1 MIAAYLEELQIQKE
15 KLVDNLKIKGVDAE
29 YSETFNSL
37 VPKIL
42 DISGGGF
49 KKLPLFV
56 SGSDVPSKYA
66 ETVFTIFQNGIEALN
81 GYINAWWVGFCTC
94 NTYYFYGCG
103 SCNRCN
109 YCCNGKIQTQ

>member
-42 DISGGGF
+42 DISGDGF

-56 SGSDVPSKYA
+56 
-66 ETVFTIFQNGIEALN
+66 
-81 GYINAWWVGFCTC
+81 
-94 NTYYFYGCG
+94 
-103 SCNRCN
+103 
-109 YCCNGKIQTQ
+109 